1 MMIMN
6 GEDFIKR
13 DRLRFTK
20 NKLSANL
27 TLLAILINA
36 FYFVSVYKCDVGT
49 YYYKW
54 FIGMSVLYNLVF
66 MLVAFLSSEGVKSYN
81 IKYSFPL
88 IALGAGQV
96 IRIFILPLTAKN
108 TTIVIDSVERAVME
122 DGKFIY
128 QSVLLVVSGA
138 LCVIAGVVNIIKA
151 QTLASHQAQIDK
163 QTKGSK
169 S

>member
-1 MMIMN
+1 MTVN
-6 GEDFIKR
+6 GDDFIKR

-27 TLLAILINA
+27 TLLAILVNA
-36 FYFVSVYKCDVGT
+36 FYFVSVYKCDVGS

-66 MLVAFLSSEGVKSYN
+66 MLIAFLSSEGVKSYN

-88 IALGAGQV
+88 VALGLGQI
-96 IRIFILPLTAKN
+96 IRIFILPMKAKN
-108 TTIVIDSVERAVME
+108 STIVLDGTESAVMG
-122 DGKFIY
+122 DGKFFY
-128 QSVLLVVSGA
+128 QSVLLVASGL

-163 QTKGSK
+163 ETKGSK

>member
-1 MMIMN
+1 MTTN
-6 GEDFIKR
+6 NDAFIKR

-20 NKLSANL
+20 NKLSSNL

-54 FIGMSVLYNLVF
+54 FIGISVLYNLVF

-88 IALGAGQV
+88 IAIGILQV
-96 IRIFILPLTAKN
+96 VRIFILPLQAKN
-108 TTIVIDSVERAVME
+108 AVITLDGVEQAVME
-122 DGKFIY
+122 DGKFFY
-128 QSVLLVVSGA
+128 QSALLVASGV

-163 QTKGSK
+163 ETKGSK

>member
-1 MMIMN
+1 MTTN
-6 GEDFIKR
+6 NDAFIKR

-20 NKLSANL
+20 NKLSSNL

-54 FIGMSVLYNLVF
+54 FIGISVLYNLVF

-88 IALGAGQV
+88 IAIGILQV
-96 IRIFILPLTAKN
+96 VRIFILPLQAKN
-108 TTIVIDSVERAVME
+108 AVITLDGVEQAVME
-122 DGKFIY
+122 DGKFFY
-128 QSVLLVVSGA
+128 QSILLVASGV

-163 QTKGSK
+163 ETKGSK